1 MFAFGKKKKD
11 TADSVLNDWVKQ
23 YSRELYQFAFLRV
36 NKREDAEDLVQVTF
50 IKAYRS
56 YASFRTGSN
65 PRAWLY
71 TILANSIKDH
81 LRKSGLSEISLE
93 DESDL
98 LSQLPDPANTP
109 ETALIEKDEQERQSQ
124 ALARGIANL
133 PEQFAAPLLLREVND
148 LSYKEIAD
156 LLSIPIGT
164 VMSRLSRARNAL
176 FEIMNKER
184 SDPPTRQKA
193 GGEK

>member
-1 MFAFGKKKKD
+1 MFGFGPKKKD

-50 IKAYRS
+50 IKAYRA
-56 YASFRTGSN
+56 YAGFRSGSN

-81 LRKSGLSEISLE
+81 LRRSGMSEISLE

-98 LSQLPDPANTP
+98 LSQLPDPANSP
-109 ETALIEKDEQERQSQ
+109 ETALIEKDEQERRSQ

-176 FEIMNKER
+176 FEIMNKES
-184 SDPPTRQKA
+184 SDPTREKA

>member
-1 MFAFGKKKKD
+1 MFAFGKKKID

-56 YASFRTGSN
+56 YASFRTDSN

-71 TILANSIKDH
+71 AILANSIKDH
-81 LRKSGLSEISLE
+81 LRKSGMSEISLE

-176 FEIMNKER
+176 FEIVNKE
-184 SDPPTRQKA
+184 SSAPPTRQKA